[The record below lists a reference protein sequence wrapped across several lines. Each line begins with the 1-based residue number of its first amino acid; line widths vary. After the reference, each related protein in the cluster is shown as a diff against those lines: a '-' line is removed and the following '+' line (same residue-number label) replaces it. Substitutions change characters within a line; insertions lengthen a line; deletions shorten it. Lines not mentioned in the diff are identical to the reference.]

1 MEWGFVVLILGA
13 LIYVA
18 GIIIDY
24 TNFYLKIL
32 PRISGTEDRA
42 VEIAG
47 AAEKEKEEHEDIL
60 VRIKE
65 GKTAV
70 EEFQKKIDDQKKEL
84 RDEQIRQKRLE
95 MALLKSRLKGNRGLI
110 LA

>member
-13 LIYVA
+13 LIYMA

-24 TNFYLKIL
+24 TNFCLKIL
-32 PRISGTEDRA
+32 PRISETEDRA

-47 AAEKEKEEHEDIL
+47 EVEKEKQNQQDIL
-60 VRIKE
+60 VRIQE
-65 GKTAV
+65 GKAAV
-70 EEFQKKIDDQKKEL
+70 EEFQKKIDDQKKKTQ
-84 RDEQIRQKRLE
+84 DEQIQKQRLD
-95 MALLKSRLKGNRGLI
+95 MALLKSRLKGGRGLI